1 MCIRDSGKA
10 TTVFRETGIGFLMDE
25 QPYIEFS
32 YHNKFYSLQ
41 ILSRPYFYT
50 MDFREIP
57 SATIQLSEGYR

>member
-1 MCIRDSGKA
+1 M
-10 TTVFRETGIGFLMDE
+10 VRENGISFLMDE

-41 ILSRPYFYT
+41 ILRRPYFYT